1 MDPRA
6 GAHVDDI
13 VGMADRILVMLDD
26 EHRVAEVAKALQRR
40 EQPVV
45 VALVETDRR
54 LVKDV
59 EHARQ
64 SAADLAGEADALALA
79 AAERARGAVEVEI
92 VEPDIVEEAEPL
104 VDLFQDRLGDLL
116 LLVVQLLLERAEP
129 VERIGDAAPRRLAD
143 VRSEEHTS
151 ELQSLMRISYAVF
164 CLKKKK

>member
-26 EHRVAEVAKALQRR
+26 DHRVAEVAKALQRR

-64 SAADLAGEADALALA
+64 AAADLAGEADAMALA
-79 AAERARGAVEVEI
+79 AAQRARGAVAVEI
-92 VEPDIVEEAEPL
+92 GRSETR
-104 VDLFQDRLGDLL
+104 RLGK
-116 LLVVQLLLERAEP
+116 E
-129 VERIGDAAPRRLAD
+129 G
-143 VRSEEHTS
+143 
-151 ELQSLMRISYAVF
+151 
-164 CLKKKK
+164 